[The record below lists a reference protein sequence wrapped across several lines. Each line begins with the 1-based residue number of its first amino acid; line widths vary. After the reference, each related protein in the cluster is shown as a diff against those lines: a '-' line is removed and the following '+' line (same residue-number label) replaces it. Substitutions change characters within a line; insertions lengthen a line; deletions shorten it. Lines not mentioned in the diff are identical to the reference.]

1 MKRST
6 VIAFSTVVL
15 ILSLLTTIWR
25 WRRESSAQIQPAHP
39 ASELASVSAD
49 QSRPA
54 PKPPQGPVRYL
65 DKVTEL
71 SAWAVPYGRE
81 FWRAKSTSKE
91 PLSLSGN
98 GPAPA
103 FDLGSVIDRVSHA
116 FSAAPGDSV
125 VRAHDLRFG
134 VELSE
139 AGLTLMPARYTGTS
153 LGNGS
158 PTGMDPAERVKPQAQ
173 FAPDASTRA
182 VFQTT
187 RVQVGGEAVYD
198 GAPRQY
204 EVVGNVAQ
212 ALLHE
217 SSGLVEHYAVQS
229 EGVEVSWIL
238 AQRPASGGVTVEARL
253 DGVQYEAQEGNTTF
267 FTDAQGERRV
277 RVGAVELVDANGV
290 RTAIPAQWTGNQLR
304 VDVSAEQLAQSAFPV
319 AIDPVVGPAFQLL
332 SDLEPFSQVF
342 QQAAWNG
349 TNYLF
354 VWKNYYSED
363 MTNFVGS
370 IRGTIVNATGSVVTL
385 GGFTIRDVIEDE
397 GNSDTC
403 FYPTVASAGGQ
414 FLVVWED
421 IREHGSDGMHGD
433 LYMTRVSNSGTVE
446 NPDGVVCVANPYVPD
461 GYGYF
466 ADRDRALL
474 PRAASNGTN
483 YFVIWTQ
490 WLNDTNCA
498 GCQDIHGVMVSGGG
512 SAGSQFVVYSNA
524 ARYEGWAN
532 ATSDGTNYMAIWGT
546 TDDGWYHHIG
556 ARPVS
561 AAGSLG
567 TFFEYDDYEITWS
580 IPRIAYSKA
589 SGNYL
594 TTFWS
599 IWDFYTLKCSRFLA
613 DGSLVSPSA
622 VTVGYAG
629 EMGIASDG
637 TNYLV
642 TYGANGSIVGKRVSA
657 STGSVMD
664 STAVLISCSRS
675 PFWLESTYGYD
686 YVVSWTDGTWY
697 TETISDLTTNDIW
710 MTRVAFTNQPLICK
724 PVSVLSQPSTTSGD
738 CSVAYNNG
746 KYMIVWNTS
755 ASGDYDVKG
764 TLLTGD
770 GFPLTPNGI
779 NIITATGT
787 QRQPNVAAFTSTSN
801 ALGYGFFVSWVSS
814 ASPAGTYGTRVS
826 SHGSVMDSGGI
837 LLGAGSGCLFP
848 SAVAINSTLL
858 VVWQH
863 LVTGGYHIKGARVTP
878 GGTVL
883 DSTPLAINNGTGSQR
898 YPRVSTLGTDFM
910 VVWSE
915 AHASGRDIYA
925 TRTDTSGAILDATP
939 VRLAGTG
946 GSRDN
951 PRISPSATY
960 NEYVVVWD
968 NYLATSVYAGRLTSS
983 CSSVDSSPIMMGS
996 GLRPAVAYFTG
1007 GQNLV
1012 VWVSS
1017 SDIRGARLDT
1027 STGASLDASPI
1038 PIDISPG
1045 TQSIPDIVNAGARC
1059 LVSFASSGWNAR
1071 FVLP

>member
-15 ILSLLTTIWR
+15 ILSLLTTLWL
-25 WRRESSAQIQPAHP
+25 WRRESSAQIQPAHQ
-39 ASELASVSAD
+39 SIELARVLSD
-49 QSRPA
+49 QPRPA

-65 DKVTEL
+65 DQITEL

-81 FWRAKSTSKE
+81 FWQAKAKKSKE
-91 PLSLSGN
+91 PLSVSGN
-98 GPAPA
+98 APAPA

-116 FSAAPGDSV
+116 FSTVPGSTMV
-125 VRAHDLRFG
+125 KAHDLRFG

-139 AGLTLMPARYTGTS
+139 AGLTLMPARYIGTS
-153 LGNGS
+153 PGNGS
-158 PTGMDPAERVKPQAQ
+158 PGRLDPAERVKPQAQ

-187 RVQVGGEAVYD
+187 RVQVGGEYVYE
-198 GAPRQY
+198 GTPRHY

-212 ALLHE
+212 ALLHP

-238 AQRPASGGVTVEARL
+238 AQRPASGGVSVEARL
-253 DGVQYEAQEGNTTF
+253 DGVQFEAQEGDTTF

-290 RTAIPAQWTGNQLR
+290 RTTLPAQWTGNQLR
-304 VDVSAEQLAQSAFPV
+304 VDVSADQLAQAAFPV

-332 SDLEPFSQVF
+332 SNLEPFSQVF

-354 VWKNYYSED
+354 VWKNYYSAD

-385 GGFTIRDVIEDE
+385 GGFTIRDVITSED
-397 GNSDTC
+397 NSDTC

-421 IREHGSDGMHGD
+421 VRAHGSDNMHGD
-433 LYMTRVSNSGTVE
+433 LYMTRVNNSGTVE
-446 NPDGVVCVANPYVPD
+446 NPDGVVCVANPYAPD
-461 GYGYF
+461 GNGYF
-466 ADRDRALL
+466 AGRARALM

-490 WLNDTNCA
+490 WLNDTNCG
-498 GCQDIHGVMVSGGG
+498 GCQDIHGVLVSGGG
-512 SAGSQFVVYSNA
+512 SAGSQFLVYSNA

-546 TDDGWYHHIG
+546 TDDLFTHHIG

-561 AAGSLG
+561 ATGSLG
-567 TFFEYDDYEITWS
+567 TFFEYDTYEISWS

-594 TTFWS
+594 TTFFS
-599 IWDFYTLKCSRFLA
+599 VWDYYTLKCSRFLA
-613 DGSLVSPSA
+613 DGSLVSPSV
-622 VTVGYAG
+622 VTVVGASG
-629 EMGIASDG
+629 ETGIASDG

-642 TYGANGSIVGKRVSA
+642 TYNAGSIYGKRVSA
-657 STGSVMD
+657 STGSVLD
-664 STAVLISCSRS
+664 SSAVLISCSKS
-675 PFWLESTYGYD
+675 PFSLESIYGRE
-686 YVVSWTDGTWY
+686 YVVSWTDGTWW
-697 TETISDLTTNDIW
+697 TETISDMTTNDIW
-710 MTRVAFTNQPLICK
+710 MTRVALTNQPLICK
-724 PVSVLSQPSTTSGD
+724 PVSVLSQPSTTASSS
-738 CSVAYNNG
+738 SVAYNNG
-746 KYMIVWNTS
+746 KYMIVWDYIS
-755 ASGDYDVKG
+755 AGLHVKG
-764 TLLTGD
+764 ALLTGD
-770 GFPLTPNGI
+770 GFPLKPNGI
-779 NIITATGT
+779 DVISSAGS
-787 QRQPNVAAFTSTSN
+787 QRIPNVTAFTSTTN
-801 ALGYGFFVSWVSS
+801 GLGYGFFVSWMS
-814 ASPAGTYGTRVS
+814 ASPAGIYGTRVS
-826 SHGSVMDSGGI
+826 SDGSVMDSGGI
-837 LLGAGSGCLFP
+837 LIGAGSGSLHP

-858 VVWQH
+858 VVWQQY
-863 LVTGGYHIKGARVTP
+863 VSSAYRIKGARITP

-898 YPRVSTLGTDFM
+898 FPRVSTLGTDFM

-925 TRTDTSGAILDATP
+925 TRTDTSGTILDATP

-946 GSRDN
+946 GSRDW

-960 NEYVVVWD
+960 NEYVVVWE
-968 NYLATSVYAGRLTSS
+968 NNLAGSVYAGRLTST
-983 CSSVDSSPIMMGS
+983 CTSVDSSPITMGAGS
-996 GLRPAVAYFTG
+996 RPAVAYFTS

-1012 VWVSS
+1012 VWASS

-1045 TQSIPDIVNAGARC
+1045 TQSTPDIVNDGSRC
-1059 LVSFASSGWNAR
+1059 LVSFSSTSGWNAR